1 MSGGAS
7 PARRITFSASAKHD
21 GVMRWKRRVFKDA
34 LWRARPAQSSA
45 FDRWSRAGTGTVLL
59 VQAGA
64 RTVSQPPTPGFW
76 WLVGDDRYMGLAG
89 EIGQHNRPGG
99 TGVLGRAAAAR
110 PIAGAQD
117 DL

>member
-1 MSGGAS
+1 M
-7 PARRITFSASAKHD
+7 
-21 GVMRWKRRVFKDA
+21 
-34 LWRARPAQSSA
+34 
-45 FDRWSRAGTGTVLL
+45 
-59 VQAGA
+59 
-64 RTVSQPPTPGFW
+64 SQPPTPGFW